1 MIYTSVKPK
10 KKKQKYA
17 SAEHKKKEL
26 DAQALQKAIYSKWGI
41 NNKSTKL
48 KTEYSLSTN
57 YRGSENKVQSV
68 EFTGGA
74 CSRKADKKY
83 TGTLVVGISTM
94 HKSNAVPIINQQQ
107 AEEIAKM
114 RRG

>member
-26 DAQALQKAIYSKWGI
+26 EAQALQKAIYSKWGI

-74 CSRKADKKY
+74 CSKKVDKKY